1 MTFYQREH
9 INYKLEC
16 ENNPDTSLAA
26 FYEQFT
32 PSPVESSSL
41 KSLLE
46 YSKTFSII
54 ALCLLIILP
63 SVGIKYFV
71 IVLPV
76 VLVIVGIFYVKQTIL
91 LFAAASELQESI
103 DEY

>member
-54 ALCLLIILP
+54 ALCLLIFLP
-63 SVGIKYFV
+63 IVGIKYLA
-71 IVLPV
+71 IVMPA
-76 VLVIVGIFYVKQTIL
+76 VLVLVGIFYVKQTIL
-91 LFAAASELQESI
+91 LFAAASE
-103 DEY
+103 